1 MTIVAN
7 PCQFKIPDWFLN
19 RQKDYTDGKYS
30 QVVSN
35 ALDMKLRVIWSV
47 WRRFGN
53 FLFAMFLYKL
63 IYMGSSAFTENMFS
77 SLGFLNYLFIH
88 IIICFCHVE
97 LKLFLIFRSFS
108 SFVCDEVVQNFR
120 QELGFPWLFPG
131 LAEWVLTLVQWLFT
145 WKNKFPVEIGTLRYL
160 R

>member
-1 MTIVAN
+1 LLQILASSKSQTGFWIGRRITRMGSILRS
-7 PCQFKIPDWFLN
+7 CQTHW
-19 RQKDYTDGKYS
+19 TWS
-30 QVVSN
+30 WE
-35 ALDMKLRVIWSV
+35 MIWSV

-77 SLGFLNYLFIH
+77 SLDFLNYLVIH

-97 LKLFLIFRSFS
+97 LKLFLVFSSFS

-120 QELGFPWLFPG
+120 QELDFPWLFPG

-145 WKNKFPVEIGTLRYL
+145 WKNKFPVEIGPFDTLR
-160 R
+160 